1 VFVVRQAGKV
11 VANAQTDGQGYFEV
25 RLAPGHYTLE
35 SPESTFLPFLKPVQ
49 VTVRDGQFTEVELR
63 FDSGV
68 R

>member
-1 VFVVRQAGKV
+1 MVRQAGKV

-25 RLAPGHYTLE
+25 RLVPGHYILE
-35 SPESTFLPFLKPVQ
+35 SLEGTSLPFLEPIQ
-49 VTVRDGQFTEVELR
+49 VTVRDGEFTEVELR